1 MIRPYNSDNIR
12 FNKDELTLIDN
23 KDEINSDSV
32 HQAIKDLKGN
42 GKDWIIDAVDEAFEK
57 IRQKNCKIHEA
68 ELQKHA
74 KKLQRHDWY
83 IGAIAATVAVIIFIL
98 IFSSCR

>member
-1 MIRPYNSDNIR
+1 MRPYNPDKIR
-12 FNKDELTLIDN
+12 FNADELQLIDN
-23 KDEINSDSV
+23 KDEIQSSSV
-32 HQAIKDLKGN
+32 HTAIKDLKGN

-57 IRQKNCKIHEA
+57 ISQKNCKMHEA

-98 IFSSCR
+98 ICSSCR

>member
-1 MIRPYNSDNIR
+1 MKPYNSDNIR
-12 FNKDELTLIDN
+12 FNDDELTLIDN
-23 KDEINSDSV
+23 KDEIHSTSV
-32 HQAIKDLKGN
+32 HTAIKDLKGN
-42 GKDWIIDAVDEAFEK
+42 GKDWIIDAVNEAFEK
-57 IRQKNCKIHEA
+57 IRQKNCKIHEV

-83 IGAIAATVAVIIFIL
+83 IGAIAATVMVIIFIL

>member
-1 MIRPYNSDNIR
+1 MSSVYNEKKVR
-12 FNKDELTLIDN
+12 FNADEKAYIEN
-23 KDEINSDSV
+23 KDIMYFDSIHTEV
-32 HQAIKDLKGN
+32 KDIKGN

-57 IRQKNCKIHEA
+57 ISQKNCKIHEA